1 MIDLDDFL
9 IFAAIND
16 AEREPESDS
25 NDEWLNAD
33 TEGEPETFN
42 WTQPVKHEEDNS
54 ERDWYRREREQID
67 YNFAI
72 ARADCNGEVVL
83 NGGDINQRF
92 SISRLPTIS
101 NLTGRA
107 KEMTL
112 PS

>member
-72 ARADCNGEVVL
+72 ARADCNCEAVCKW
-83 NGGDINQRF
+83 GDINQRF

-101 NLTGRA
+101 NLTG
-107 KEMTL
+107 
-112 PS
+112 